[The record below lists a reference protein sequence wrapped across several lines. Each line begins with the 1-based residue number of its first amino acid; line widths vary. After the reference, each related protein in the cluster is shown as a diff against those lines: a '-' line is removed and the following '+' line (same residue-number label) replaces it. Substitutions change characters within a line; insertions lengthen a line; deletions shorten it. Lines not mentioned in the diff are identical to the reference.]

1 MRNRFARYA
10 TVAPAALMVVLNGPL
25 NAGTFEDIALQEVF
39 GDGYV
44 YVDTE
49 EGVVEPGVQA
59 VTGDVNADYP
69 NTSSPSGIENC
80 LMASNPDV
88 TCTSERGSGKRI
100 KTRLTGQGGMDM
112 LFSTRASS
120 GITEYFLYGKTSNLS
135 GARITGMD
143 IQLGTGSGE
152 DFVLMDPSDP
162 AVAALFDTDYISK
175 FNLPD
180 GLFGNGGNEGAGT
193 GFFDDTKA
201 TMTSTL
207 TNPTLALTDLTN
219 AVHSMY
225 FGDAL
230 LDNSMVPDGY
240 FWDATGTP
248 LESDEGVLIAWY
260 NTGEGKWLY
269 GTLGTDTPDPG
280 VLSQDERVAE
290 LAKSLGVTVAQLG
303 YTSGGEIPADILA
316 KMEADSIFSVDVIED
331 LRNLNL
337 NFIIDLGDVDGNQ
350 VTLRLV
356 PTFEPIVQQAQTPY
370 QFSVA
375 GHLDGAANVPYL
387 DLGNAAIYSAAIDSL
402 LAMDAVQRAD
412 QLERI
417 GFSFMPAFS
426 SLGFEFSRSQV
437 GAFNN
442 ASGPASGAD
451 ESVSTRGDAS
461 KWQMGSDLNA
471 IMSISGTRT
480 QYDNS
485 LNSVGYD
492 LDFAN
497 VSVGVEKTVN
507 NDSSV
512 GLMLGWSK
520 GTADAFFDRGSV
532 EATGVSLAAF
542 GRTTFGKSGNLQG
555 IIGYQGLSYDSTR
568 NVMGQT
574 ATGSTDGSQIFAAV
588 RGDYMVQKGALS
600 FGPTMALE
608 YYGLNVDA
616 YDETGAGPWNLT
628 VGDQSSD
635 VFLASVGV
643 RGAYDLPSNRG
654 NTKLTGSIAFTKSSG
669 RDYVVENGFVGLN
682 GNPIPVDGFDEGW
695 VDVSVGISTELS
707 RSNGSQTVL
716 HGGYS
721 GSFSDTYESHGLS
734 AGLQMVF

>member
-1 MRNRFARYA
+1 MRKNLTRYA
-10 TVAPAALMVVLNGPL
+10 TVAPTALMVMLNGPL
-25 NAGTFEDIALQEVF
+25 NAGTFEDIALQQVI

-44 YVDTE
+44 YVDAE
-49 EGVVEPGVQA
+49 EGVVEPGLQA
-59 VTGDVNADYP
+59 ITGAVNADYP
-69 NTSSPSGIENC
+69 NTDSPKNMENC

-88 TCTSERGSGKRI
+88 ICTSERGSGKRI
-100 KTRLTGQGGMDM
+100 KTRLTGQNGMDM
-112 LFSTRASS
+112 LLQTRPSN
-120 GITEYFLYGKTSNLS
+120 GITEYFLYGKTSNLT

-143 IQLGTGSGE
+143 IQLGTGSGA
-152 DFVLMDPSDP
+152 DFVPMDPSDP
-162 AVAALFDTDYISK
+162 TIAALFDPDFNSK

-193 GFFDDTKA
+193 GFFDETKA
-201 TMTSTL
+201 IMTAVL
-207 TNPTLALTDLTN
+207 TNPTLAVSNLTN
-219 AVHSMY
+219 ATHSLY

-240 FWDATGTP
+240 FWDAAGTP
-248 LESDEGVLIAWY
+248 LETDEAVLIAWY
-260 NTGEGKWLY
+260 HTGQGKWLY

-303 YTSGGEIPADILA
+303 YASGSEIPPAILA
-316 KMEADSIFSVDVIED
+316 KMEADSIFSIDVIED

-337 NFIIDLGDVDGNQ
+337 NFIIDLGDVAGNQ
-350 VTLRLV
+350 VTLRLL
-356 PTFEPIVQQAQTPY
+356 PTFAPIVQQANTPY
-370 QFSVA
+370 QFTVA

-387 DLGNAAIYSAAIDSL
+387 DLGNAATYGAAINSL
-402 LAMDAVQRAD
+402 LAMDAVQRAE

-437 GAFNN
+437 SAFNSS
-442 ASGPASGAD
+442 SGPTSGAG
-451 ESVSTRGDAS
+451 ESVSSRGAPS

-480 QYDNS
+480 QYATS
-485 LNSVGYD
+485 LNNIGYD

-497 VSVGVEKTVN
+497 VSVGAEKTVN

-512 GLMLGWSK
+512 GVMLGWSK
-520 GTADAFFDRGSV
+520 GTADAFNDRGSV
-532 EATGVSLAAF
+532 EATGLSVAAF

-574 ATGSTDGSQIFAAV
+574 ATGSTDGSQVFAAV
-588 RGDYMVQKGALS
+588 RGDYMIEKGALS

-616 YDETGAGPWNLT
+616 FDETGAGPWNLT

-635 VFLASVGV
+635 VFLASVGM
-643 RGAYDLPSNRG
+643 RGAYDLPSKRG
-654 NTKLTGSIAFTKSSG
+654 NTKLTGSVAFTKASG
-669 RDYVVENGFVGLN
+669 GDYTVENGFVGLS
-682 GNPIPVDGFDEGW
+682 GNPIPVDGFDNSW

-707 RSNGSQTVL
+707 RSNGSQTIL

-721 GSFSDTYESHGLS
+721 GSFSDNYESHGLQV
-734 AGLQMVF
+734 GVQMVF